1 MSHPSS
7 DPDLVRRFMN
17 RPPHTAASP
26 GTASNGPEART
37 PFGEKRSTPSTTFP
51 ADTRSRLAAATNG
64 WQQSWPGSENASPV
78 MSPKHTFSGRA
89 STAALDQENESQYS
103 RTRSRT
109 IEPEEFEQTRK
120 KLKDTQYELSSTKTE
135 LEQKMITMEKTARE
149 ADIFKKKL
157 MARID
162 SLESD
167 RRFLYEQ
174 ERALTKKVQ
183 DLEEGSIEF
192 KTTSNELIKNLRDEN
207 LDLKERFA
215 QLREQSRA
223 TESEL
228 SHKVRTLTASLT
240 HQQANLEETQG
251 TSESQSSLAA
261 EKHRQLEDAMSKILD
276 LEDQNRQLRLNSQGL
291 EDVARVERELKNQ
304 VAYIKQLEGT
314 NRQLT
319 TECKHFKEMYRN
331 VEVLKEEKAGLEQKL
346 KMLDELRIKCG
357 KFEVQNGVL
366 LKEKQQ
372 WAVFLERTD
381 TTDYNSPYDLAKT
394 VASLRGDK
402 AALTELRGELKA
414 TVKARDAYI
423 GQLEAQIRGLKKNLI
438 TQEELCREQASIA
451 RRHERAKDLALRQ
464 VESFRQQLHSYD
476 DEETKLMGGSYDQQ
490 KNIRIEQLEKLV
502 QEYHEKLETA
512 MATASSDLTPGQ
524 SGTTESTQSMELLRT
539 IEAENASIYSRLNA
553 EKGALFEA
561 KQRLEKEIELLRHEN
576 ESLDAKILQHELAIG
591 AGAFN
596 PATSRV
602 LELKDSPAS
611 RHQAVR
617 QHMLDS
623 LKEENTA
630 LLETIAQLQQQ
641 RQQRQQQPV
650 QTFRTDENGDQEVAL
665 RDEGM
670 VPTASYNR
678 LREDHTRLQ
687 EEMAEKAKLS
697 KRLKQEWSLKAKEF
711 LEAVRSLLGYKLTFH
726 DSGRVE
732 LTSVYTTEEKQSFVF
747 TSGLNDEGTM
757 QLVGSGSQKYMEEH
771 KESFDHWVNQLGSI
785 PAFLSR
791 VTLDLV
797 EEQAQQLQQQQFQDQ
812 RLQLLRQYQQQ
823 TDDDNT
829 QNSDM
834 MMDM

>member
-26 GTASNGPEART
+26 GTSSNGLESRT
-37 PFGEKRSTPSTTFP
+37 PFGEKKTTSSATIP
-51 ADTRSRLAAATNG
+51 ADSRSRLAATTNG

-78 MSPKHTFSGRA
+78 MSPKHAFSGRA
-89 STAALDQENESQYS
+89 SAAAFDQENESQYS

-109 IEPEEFEQTRK
+109 IEPEEYEQTRK

-135 LEQKMITMEKTARE
+135 LEQKIVTMEKTARE

-157 MARID
+157 MTRID

-174 ERALTKKVQ
+174 ERSLTKKVQ

-192 KTTSNELIKNLRDEN
+192 KMTSNELTKNLRDEN

-240 HQQANLEETQG
+240 HQQANLEETKG

-261 EKHRQLEDAMSKILD
+261 EKHRQLEDAMSRILD

-304 VAYIKQLEGT
+304 VTYIKQLEGT

-319 TECKHFKEMYRN
+319 TECKHYKEMYRN

-381 TTDYNSPYDLAKT
+381 TTDFNSPYDLAKT

-402 AALTELRGELKA
+402 AALTELRGELEA

-423 GQLEAQIRGLKKNLI
+423 GQLEAQIRDLKKNLI
-438 TQEELCREQASIA
+438 TQEEYCREQASVA

-490 KNIRIEQLEKLV
+490 KSIRIEQLEKLV
-502 QEYHEKLETA
+502 QEYHDRLESA
-512 MATASSDLTPGQ
+512 MAAASSNPTPGP
-524 SGTTESTQSMELLRT
+524 SGTTESTSSRELLRA
-539 IEAENASIYSRLNA
+539 IEAENTSMYSRLNA

-630 LLETIAQLQQQ
+630 LLETITQLHQQQ
-641 RQQRQQQPV
+641 QQQQV
-650 QTFRTDENGDQEVAL
+650 QPFRTDENGDQEVAL

-670 VPTASYNR
+670 IPTASYNR
-678 LREDHTRLQ
+678 LKEDHARLQ

-697 KRLKQEWSLKAKEF
+697 KRMKQEWSLKAKEF

-757 QLVGSGSQKYMEEH
+757 QLVGSGSQKYMDEH

-797 EEQAQQLQQQQFQDQ
+797 EEQAQQLQQQQLQDQ
-812 RLQLLRQYQQQ
+812 RLHLLQQYQHA
-823 TDDDNT
+823 DDDNT